1 MIEYR
6 CCCKNDSEASIK
18 AYVQSTSQQNNSEN
32 LQKPTQF
39 RVTPFSRKRAWVKES
54 LKWRCNILLKMNE
67 SSRQGALPT
76 ALPGGYATSIPASS
90 IGPGSGVF
98 LSQDNWMASPN
109 SHIGAPYTVLTTHY
123 PSEFTLAEGMRPTFY
138 SPNFSTASSPNF
150 IHNPVIDAQGQ
161 SYAKTIDLAA
171 PSFPVTFSS
180 ISSPQTTTVYTS
192 GLRSSDI
199 PEQRTNENN
208 SSVPNNDASAEGLSA
223 RLMSKSPND
232 SSVSNV
238 PTPNPPSRDGT
249 PSSNVGYRPWEQ
261 IGSGTD
267 YPHSQPS
274 TPQSVTDV
282 QNESLQ
288 LQRPPS
294 SPLEKN
300 HLKEVDNRGPY
311 KNQDYLSKSAQM
323 SDPIQPPRSVETP
336 GRPPSCISSVA
347 SPAGVHDSH
356 MLEENVDHPELQH
369 LTPHAQNYPN
379 LVSASRLTNI
389 NMQVTNA
396 LRPFSNAYIPNN
408 NAQIP
413 SYITGPQMMVGYPD
427 AKLLKLDSDLDIRG
441 HKENTFQVPSVSS
454 TTPRQSMP
462 NNIPPPH
469 QAQIEQWDRM
479 NQPTMPNMAPI
490 PEAEK
495 ATRKKRKRCGECPGC
510 QTKANCGAC
519 GPCKSVRSHQ
529 ICKMR
534 KCEQLK
540 TKKEKAAAAKASGQI
555 LIDSDNSQNLN
566 GGQGYPNDNDSLQLP
581 GTPTGFQQHDFL
593 MSGQIKS
600 LSQSP
605 NSGSTGSLFDLSSP
619 YSGFPPQHHLLPFN
633 GQVDLLKVDQ
643 NSSTDQLLEFN
654 GPTMHEVTNTR
665 LKNLINNRISQKEQM
680 QNYTAPQ
687 NIGNM
692 YSEPSMSPVATPPQP
707 NENDAFA
714 QQPPSTP
721 TSMRCRSGSNPTDS
735 GLPNEE
741 ATYLAQSLEP
751 TYEPLQNLA
760 PPSPESALSWRK
772 ASSPSNIDDIIH
784 KSIQNGQKSDKE
796 GKSFTLGN
804 GSNHSDGN
812 LNYSM
817 LQQDSINE
825 YPYRSFFGSGNGH
838 VVSNSGVES
847 YEQDSTNRDAFSAST
862 NNSASKY
869 SPENNQ
875 SLYDSSG
882 FFQSSGDANAFSTS
896 TVSESGSRSVY
907 TPTSSGQLNKSSPY
921 SQHAPVSQS
930 SNSQINFEHNRTS
943 ETPAGSVNNSVSTN
957 NATDVVSRI
966 PNETSEQEHFLLN
979 TTTSMNTY
987 SSITNTYN
995 SSPSNFSISNTSVTL
1010 PAIASLFSSGHTV
1023 ISNTSELGHQL
1034 KVSYA
1039 NQAST
1044 TTAHWIGG
1052 APLSSTI
1059 DSGRNE
1065 VLCGLDPASF
1075 PGIYSLI
1082 PTSGS
1087 SSMLTTNSTDNGKN
1101 FSTQHEGNWWEPI
1114 KNTNKIEV
1122 PPESSDCEVL
1132 ENQPSSPSKV

>member
-1 MIEYR
+1 
-6 CCCKNDSEASIK
+6 
-18 AYVQSTSQQNNSEN
+18 
-32 LQKPTQF
+32 
-39 RVTPFSRKRAWVKES
+39 
-54 LKWRCNILLKMNE
+54 MNE
-67 SSRQGALPT
+67 SSRQGAVPT

-90 IGPGSGVF
+90 IGPGSGGVF
-98 LSQDNWMASPN
+98 LSQDNWMASSN
-109 SHIGAPYTVLTTHY
+109 SHIGAPYVLTTHY
-123 PSEFTLAEGMRPTFY
+123 PSEFTLTEGIRPTFY
-138 SPNFSTASSPNF
+138 TASPPNYLP
-150 IHNPVIDAQGQ
+150 IIDAQGQ
-161 SYAKTIDLAA
+161 SYVAKSSIDLAT

-180 ISSPQTTTVYTS
+180 INSSQPTTVYTS
-192 GLRSSDI
+192 GLQSSDI

-232 SSVSNV
+232 SSASNV

-267 YPHSQPS
+267 YPHSQPA
-274 TPQSVTDV
+274 TPQSVNDL

-300 HLKEVDNRGPY
+300 HIKEVDNRGSY

-323 SDPIQPPRSVETP
+323 SDSIQPPRSVETP

-356 MLEENVDHPELQH
+356 MMEESADHPELQH
-369 LTPHAQNYPN
+369 LTPHAQNYSN
-379 LVSASRLTNI
+379 LVSASRLNNI
-389 NMQVTNA
+389 NMQVNHA
-396 LRPFSNAYIPNN
+396 LRTFSNVYIPNN

-413 SYITGPQMMVGYPD
+413 SYISGPQMMVGYSD

-479 NQPTMPNMAPI
+479 NQPTMPNMAPM

-593 MSGQIKS
+593 MSGQLKS

-605 NSGSTGSLFDLSSP
+605 NSGSTSSLFDLNSSYP
-619 YSGFPPQHHLLPFN
+619 GFPPQHHLLYN

-643 NSSTDQLLEFN
+643 NSSADQLLEFS

-692 YSEPSMSPVATPPQP
+692 YSEPSMSPVPTPPQP

-714 QQPPSTP
+714 QRPPSTP
-721 TSMRCRSGSNPTDS
+721 TSMRSRSGSNPTDS
-735 GLPNEE
+735 GLPSEE
-741 ATYLAQSLEP
+741 SAYLAQP
-751 TYEPLQNLA
+751 TYEPLRNLA

-772 ASSPSNIDDIIH
+772 ASSPNNIDDIH
-784 KSIQNGQKSDKE
+784 KSIQNGQKSEKE
-796 GKSFTLGN
+796 AKNFTVGN
-804 GSNHSDGN
+804 GSNNSDGN
-812 LNYSM
+812 LNYSI
-817 LQQDSINE
+817 LQQDSMNG
-825 YPYRSFFGSGNGH
+825 YSYRSFYDSGNSH
-838 VVSNSGVES
+838 IISNSGVES

-862 NNSASKY
+862 NNSTSKY

-875 SLYDSSG
+875 SLYDNG
-882 FFQSSGDANAFSTS
+882 EFFQSSGDANAFSAS
-896 TVSESGSRSVY
+896 TASESGSQSVY
-907 TPTSSGQLNKSSPY
+907 TPTSAAQLSKSSPY
-921 SQHAPVSQS
+921 SQHVSVSQS
-930 SNSQINFEHNRTS
+930 FNSQINFERDRTP
-943 ETPAGSVNNSVSTN
+943 ETKTSSVNNSVSTN

-987 SSITNTYN
+987 SSITSTFN
-995 SSPSNFSISNTSVTL
+995 SSPSNFSTSNTSVTL
-1010 PAIASLFSSGHTV
+1010 PAIASLFSGGHTV
-1023 ISNTSELGHQL
+1023 ISTTSELAQQL

-1039 NQAST
+1039 NQPSVT
-1044 TTAHWIGG
+1044 PVQWIGG

-1065 VLCGLDPASF
+1065 VLCGLDPAAFSGF
-1075 PGIYSLI
+1075 YPMMS
-1082 PTSGS
+1082 TSGS
-1087 SSMLTTNSTDNGKN
+1087 SPMLTTNLTDSGKK
-1101 FSTQHEGNWWEPI
+1101 FSNQHEGNWWEQM